1 MNLDYVYV
9 QEINL
14 SLPAIPKIKIFGPPK
29 VMESMNISYLLIG
42 GNQGDR
48 PARLATARDQI
59 RTAGG
64 DIRLISAIY
73 ETAAWGKTNQPDFLN
88 QALQVTTSQDAPAW
102 LLTLLSIEE
111 KMGRRRQEKYGPR
124 IIDIDILF
132 FNNSIIREPQ
142 LTIPHPE
149 IQNRRFAL
157 TPLEEIA
164 PFLIHPV
171 LGKSIRELL
180 AECTDTLAVKPF
192 V

>member
-1 MNLDYVYV
+1 
-9 QEINL
+9 
-14 SLPAIPKIKIFGPPK
+14 
-29 VMESMNISYLLIG
+29 MESMNISYLLIG

-48 PARLATARDQI
+48 LARLATARSLI
-59 RTAGG
+59 TEAGG
-64 DIRLISAIY
+64 RILLASTLY
-73 ETAAWGKTNQPDFLN
+73 ETAAWGKADQPDFVN
-88 QALQVTTSQDAPAW
+88 QALEVANSRDAPAW
-102 LLTLLSIEE
+102 LLTLLTIEE
-111 KMGRRRQEKYGPR
+111 RMGRQRVEKYGPR

-132 FNNSIIREPQ
+132 FNNSIIREPG

-171 LGKSIRELL
+171 LQKTIRQLL
-180 AECTDTLAVKPF
+180 AECTDPLAVKQF

>member
-1 MNLDYVYV
+1 V
-9 QEINL
+9 QNAPSKKI
-14 SLPAIPKIKIFGPPK
+14 SAPAIPKIKIFGPPK

-48 PARLATARDQI
+48 LARLALARDLI
-59 RTAGG
+59 TKAGG
-64 DIRLISAIY
+64 DILLASALY
-73 ETAAWGKTNQPDFLN
+73 ETAAWGKTDQPDFLN
-88 QALQVTTSQDAPAW
+88 QALKVATEKSAPAW
-102 LLTLLSIEE
+102 LLTLLDIEE
-111 KMGRRRQEKYGPR
+111 QMGRRRQEKYGPR

-132 FNNSIIREPQ
+132 FNNSIIHEPR

-149 IQNRRFAL
+149 IQHRRFAL

-171 LGKSIRELL
+171 LGKTIRELL
-180 AECTDTLAVKPF
+180 AECTDPLAVKQL